1 MLLRKILFPVAILN
15 FLFQLTRSFL
25 YSANFLKVHET
36 KINTICIGNLSMG
49 GTGKTPL
56 VKFLIERFPK
66 KINISVIIKH
76 LARSKCLQHRP
87 TAGTC
92 AYPQRS

>member
-1 MLLRKILFPVAILN
+1 MLLRKILFPIAILN

-66 KINISVIIKH
+66 KINMAMQISLKARAIQC
-76 LARSKCLQHRP
+76 LARFGIFRNYMRMP
-87 TAGTC
+87 
-92 AYPQRS
+92 